1 MFELYIIIGTLSF
14 KLLHHLFLTP
24 AVEPFPVISV
34 HDRVLYYNV
43 TWNEPVSDFLCI
55 YRRYYNPHSATHYN
69 PHSATHGCIIIIIII
84 IIFILLP

>member
-55 YRRYYNPHSATHYN
+55 E
-69 PHSATHGCIIIIIII
+69 GIIIHILQLIIIH
-84 IIFILLP
+84 ILQLMGV